1 MAMADY
7 ERIAEQ
13 LSEQFDATFR
23 PASPLDLAK
32 LEDLGLP
39 ESVIDFYRDFEPCQ
53 AIEGQVR
60 LWPIERIV
68 EENDTLLPGCYT
80 SRLGF
85 VVFASTLSG
94 DAYCFNTTREAPK
107 DQPPIVLISQDV
119 VGEETKEGH
128 LFRVAKPIARN
139 LEEFLEMFLQGEI
152 DEECIYG

>member
-1 MAMADY
+1 MPDY

-23 PASPLDLAK
+23 PAADSDIAK
-32 LEDLGLP
+32 LEELGVP
-39 ESVIDFYRDFEPCQ
+39 ESVVDFYRDFEPCKV
-53 AIEGQVR
+53 IEGQVR

-68 EENDTLLPGCYT
+68 EENETLLPGCYT

-94 DAYCFNTTREAPK
+94 DAYCFDITREAPR
-107 DQPPIVLISQDV
+107 DYPPIVLISQDV
-119 VGEETKEGH
+119 VGEETKQGH
-128 LFRVAKPIARN
+128 LYRLAKPIARN
-139 LEEFLEMFLQGEI
+139 LEEFLELFLQGEI